1 MALVPQP
8 KLSPATAS
16 KNNCAHIIRH
26 TTEPAFEAHFNSTHS
41 SACTRFLGK
50 IGARAPATSAGVKP
64 VNLST
69 DWEKPLILIIRQLRG
84 SRARQKRRSRADALI
99 FGQIAQPEN
108 AIGRRATMHKCE
120 LDASSRIRRTVRHG
134 NTQRTPFATPVQLFS
149 SLTRK

>member
-1 MALVPQP
+1 SQ
-8 KLSPATAS
+8 S
-16 KNNCAHIIRH
+16 NCAHIIRH

-84 SRARQKRRSRADALI
+84 SRAVRRGARVRMPSFSGRPLSRKKRHWEEGNL
-99 FGQIAQPEN
+99 
-108 AIGRRATMHKCE
+108 HKCE
-120 LDASSRIRRTVRHG
+120 LDASSQIRRGSAQKRPMHSICDTG
-134 NTQRTPFATPVQLFS
+134 ATLFITHPETDS
-149 SLTRK
+149 SSSGKGGIR